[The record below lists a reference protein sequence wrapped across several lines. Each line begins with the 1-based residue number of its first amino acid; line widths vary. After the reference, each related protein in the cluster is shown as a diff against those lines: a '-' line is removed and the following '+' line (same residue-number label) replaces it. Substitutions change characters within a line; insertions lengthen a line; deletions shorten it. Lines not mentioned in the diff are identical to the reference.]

1 MKNRALLLLSLL
13 FFLVGCEVKPKKIN
27 FGTDACHFCKMTI
40 VDTQHAAQF
49 VTTKGKAYKFDA
61 IECMVNQLKVW
72 DGPEIKL
79 TLVSDYS
86 NQTELI
92 DAKNATYLISES
104 IPSPMGAF
112 LSSFEMRENAE
123 RIKSESGGEILTW
136 KQLQSK
142 L

>member
-1 MKNRALLLLSLL
+1 MKNRGLLQLSLLLL
-13 FFLVGCEVKPKKIN
+13 LVGCEIKPEKIN
-27 FGTDACHFCKMTI
+27 YGTDACHFCKMTI

-61 IECMVNQLKVW
+61 IECMVNQLKSW
-72 DGPEIKL
+72 DGPKIKL

-86 NQTELI
+86 NQAELI
-92 DAKNATYLISES
+92 DAKDATYLISES

-112 LSSFEMRENAE
+112 LSSFKKKENAE

-136 KQLQSK
+136 TQLQSK